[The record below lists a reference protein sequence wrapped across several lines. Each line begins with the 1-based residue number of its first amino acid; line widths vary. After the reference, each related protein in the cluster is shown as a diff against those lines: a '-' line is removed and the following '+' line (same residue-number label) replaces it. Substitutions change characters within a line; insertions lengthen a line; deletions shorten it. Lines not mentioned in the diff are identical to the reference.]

1 MINEWMCLI
10 DTTPAPAPLTRITA
24 ADGQEPDITAAGSY
38 APGPVCSPGAEAVPN
53 DGNGSRTTGVTTGP
67 PVTNPATLSAADASF
82 SCRTVP
88 AEQFNLPCPGSRSSS
103 STNKLT
109 PLRPGSP
116 VAKHPADSES
126 TRPPDG

>member
-53 DGNGSRTTGVTTGP
+53 DGNGVPDHRGHDRASGNPPSDIVGRQRVVLLPHDPSRTVQSS
-67 PVTNPATLSAADASF
+67 LSRIAKQLLDEQADAAKTRQS
-82 SCRTVP
+82 RRQT
-88 AEQFNLPCPGSRSSS
+88 PGRQ
-103 STNKLT
+103 
-109 PLRPGSP
+109 
-116 VAKHPADSES
+116 
-126 TRPPDG
+126 

>member
-53 DGNGSRTTGVTTGP
+53 DGNGVPDHRGHDRASGNQPSDIVGRQRVVLLPHDPSRTVQSS
-67 PVTNPATLSAADASF
+67 LSRIAKQLLDEQADAAKTRQS
-82 SCRTVP
+82 RRQT
-88 AEQFNLPCPGSRSSS
+88 PGRQ
-103 STNKLT
+103 
-109 PLRPGSP
+109 
-116 VAKHPADSES
+116 
-126 TRPPDG
+126 